1 MRSSALS
8 SGGERFY
15 DAAGRAR
22 PSRIECPIGSGW
34 RNALIGIRDLARHL
48 DISIGTVSRA
58 LNNRADVNPLT
69 RERVREAAA
78 RLGYSPNQSG
88 RSLRRGQT
96 DMVGVIVPTRR
107 EQTLINPV
115 FLSVLVGLRNCL
127 SEHGLDLA
135 VFLHGQ
141 DEEPFGS
148 LRRLT
153 ERGLVDGLIISQ
165 TQHVDPR
172 IDYLIEKG
180 KPFVAFGR
188 SLSGG
193 DHAWVDPDFVAA
205 VESSVAMLAAHGHR
219 RIALMLPDGDT
230 HYL

>member
-1 MRSSALS
+1 M
-8 SGGERFY
+8 
-15 DAAGRAR
+15 
-22 PSRIECPIGSGW
+22 
-34 RNALIGIRDLARHL
+34 
-48 DISIGTVSRA
+48 
-58 LNNRADVNPLT
+58 
-69 RERVREAAA
+69 
-78 RLGYSPNQSG
+78 
-88 RSLRRGQT
+88 
-96 DMVGVIVPTRR
+96 
-107 EQTLINPV
+107 
-115 FLSVLVGLRNCL
+115 FLSVLDGLRNCL

-141 DEEPFGS
+141 DEELFGS

-172 IDYLIEKG
+172 IDYLIEKR

-205 VESSVAMLAAHGHR
+205 VESSVAMLAGFGHR

-230 HYL
+230 HYLHLILEAFQGAMKKLGLAIAA